1 MNTNSYFTIEVLVSG
16 TVIIQLVNGDGTEA
30 TGTFYYWIN
39 SVPNA
44 ARDNYDGSIVPSN
57 TAQYIKVNG
66 SNPSV
71 GTIIRLYRPETT
83 TCCFG
88 DGGDNG
94 SYIRIHG
101 TAETKISGNMAS
113 LIGFS
118 ETIPAACFRYMFYSG
133 SIVDASELE
142 LPWTTLS
149 QWCFCRLF
157 YNCTKL
163 IEPPYLPA
171 TTLADSCYRLM
182 FRNCTALKKI
192 CRMACKNLAFAS
204 HYGMYQ
210 LCTALEKVTL
220 PKFDTYA
227 NQALGFMFNSCSS
240 LKELTVECPETL
252 DTQNMFYCL
261 AGSCMNLE
269 RLTCLA
275 KNSTANCTGSWLGN
289 DASYAAEHA
298 TFIKHP
304 DATFWTEGTS
314 GIPSGW
320 TVKNMNPQVQ
330 SLNFND
336 AIGVY
341 VKGNQKIVKIY
352 GQNNTVIWEETS

>member
-1 MNTNSYFTIEVLVSG
+1 MNTNSYFTIETLSAG
-16 TVIIQLVNGDGTEA
+16 TVIIQLINGDGTENP
-30 TGTFYYWIN
+30 GTIYYWIN

-44 ARDNYDGSIVPSN
+44 ARDNYDGSIVPSG
-57 TAQYIKVNG
+57 TPQYIRVNG

-83 TCCFG
+83 ACCFG

-101 TAETKISGNMAS
+101 TAETKVSGNMAS
-113 LIGFS
+113 LIGFN

-133 SIVDASELE
+133 NIVDASELE

-149 QWCFCRLF
+149 EWCFGRMF
-157 YNCTKL
+157 NNTKL

-192 CRMACKNLAFAS
+192 CRMACKNLVFAS

-210 LCTALEKVTL
+210 LCTALEKVTIPL
-220 PKFDTYA
+220 FDTYA
-227 NQALGFMFNSCSS
+227 NQALAFMFNGCSG
-240 LKELTVECPETL
+240 LKELVVECPEVL
-252 DTQNMFYCL
+252 STQHMFYCL

-269 RLTCLA
+269 RFTCLA
-275 KNSTANCTGSWLGN
+275 KSSTANCTQSWLGN
-289 DASYAAEHA
+289 DASYAAENA

-304 DATFWTEGTS
+304 DATFWTTDSTS
-314 GIPSGW
+314 GIPTGW

-330 SLNFND
+330 SIDFND
-336 AIGVY
+336 TTGVY
-341 VKGNQKIVKIY
+341 VKGNQKIIKIY
-352 GQNNTVIWEETS
+352 GQNNVVLWEENT